1 VKKEMHAMTEPVTK
15 TKAAELSKPEPAR
28 GSGTYFTPRV
38 DVWETDQELL
48 FQADM
53 PGVKPDDISLHYE
66 QGVLSLHGRVHPGE
80 PRGREISREFDVGDY
95 YRTFAVHDEVD
106 ASKISADFKQGV
118 LTVRLPK
125 REEVKPRRIAISA
138 A

>member
-1 VKKEMHAMTEPVTK
+1 MTDQVTK
-15 TKAAELSKPEPAR
+15 TKANDISKPEPAR

-48 FQADM
+48 FHADM

-66 QGVLSLHGRVHPGE
+66 QGVLTLHGRVQQPE
-80 PRGREISREFDVGDY
+80 PRERMVLNEFEVGDY
-95 YRTFAVHDEVD
+95 FRTFAVHDEVD
-106 ASKISADFKQGV
+106 ATKISADYKQGV

-125 REEVKPRRIAISA
+125 REEVKPRKIAITA
-138 A
+138 G

>member
-1 VKKEMHAMTEPVTK
+1 MTEQVTK
-15 TKAAELSKPEPAR
+15 TKAADLTKPEPAR

-38 DVWETDQELL
+38 DVWETEQELL

-53 PGVKPDDISLHYE
+53 AGVKPEDISLHYE
-66 QGVLSLHGRVHPGE
+66 QGVLTLHGRVNPTE
-80 PRGREISREFDVGDY
+80 PRGRVVVNEFEVGDY
-95 YRTFAVHDEVD
+95 FRTFAVHDEVD
-106 ASKISADFKQGV
+106 ASKITADYKQGV

-125 REEVKPRRIAISA
+125 REEIKPRKITITA